1 MESSRSKESPKSR
14 SDLFA
19 RPADFPP
26 SVERTYKME
35 SSARDRKRD
44 SARKKSEF
52 SVYSQKA
59 VRAKEN
65 LCAAQVKNATK
76 TKEHLKTKNGS

>member
-1 MESSRSKESPKSR
+1 
-14 SDLFA
+14 
-19 RPADFPP
+19 
-26 SVERTYKME
+26 ME

-65 LCAAQVKNATK
+65 LQRAKPVVVQKSNDNGPYGPIGQNSCAVQVKNTAK
-76 TKEHLKTKNGS
+76 TKEQLKK

>member
-1 MESSRSKESPKSR
+1 MSCPSQELSEIKIGTME
-14 SDLFA
+14 
-19 RPADFPP
+19 
-26 SVERTYKME
+26 T
-35 SSARDRKRD
+35 SARDRKRD

-59 VRAKEN
+59 VRAKEQQRAVGQN

-76 TKEHLKTKNGS
+76 TKEQLKK

>member
-1 MESSRSKESPKSR
+1 
-14 SDLFA
+14 
-19 RPADFPP
+19 
-26 SVERTYKME
+26 ME

-59 VRAKEN
+59 VRAKERVQRAKPVVVQN
-65 LCAAQVKNATK
+65 DNGPYGPIGQQHAVGQKSCAARLKDATK
-76 TKEHLKTKNGS
+76 SKEQLKK

>member
-1 MESSRSKESPKSR
+1 ME
-14 SDLFA
+14 D
-19 RPADFPP
+19 
-26 SVERTYKME
+26 
-35 SSARDRKRD
+35 SARDRKRN

-65 LCAAQVKNATK
+65 MSVARLKQSENK
-76 TKEHLKTKNGS
+76 KEHLKNSK

>member
-1 MESSRSKESPKSR
+1 ME
-14 SDLFA
+14 
-19 RPADFPP
+19 
-26 SVERTYKME
+26 T
-35 SSARDRKRD
+35 SARDRKRD

-65 LCAAQVKNATK
+65 LCAARLKQPENK
-76 TKEHLKTKNGS
+76 KETKNGS

>member
-1 MESSRSKESPKSR
+1 ME
-14 SDLFA
+14 
-19 RPADFPP
+19 
-26 SVERTYKME
+26 T
-35 SSARDRKRD
+35 SARDRKRD

-65 LCAAQVKNATK
+65 LCVAKVKDVAK
-76 TKEHLKTKNGS
+76 TKEHLKTKK

>member
-1 MESSRSKESPKSR
+1 
-14 SDLFA
+14 
-19 RPADFPP
+19 
-26 SVERTYKME
+26 ME

-59 VRAKEN
+59 VRAKESLQRAKPVVVQKSNNNGFIGQN
-65 LCAAQVKNATK
+65 LCVAKVKEATK
-76 TKEHLKTKNGS
+76 QKESKK

>member
-1 MESSRSKESPKSR
+1 
-14 SDLFA
+14 
-19 RPADFPP
+19 
-26 SVERTYKME
+26 ME

-59 VRAKEN
+59 VRAKERLQRAKPVVVQKSNDNGPYGPIAQQHAVGQN
-65 LCAAQVKNATK
+65 LCAARLKDAAKQ
-76 TKEHLKTKNGS
+76 KEQLKK

>member
-1 MESSRSKESPKSR
+1 
-14 SDLFA
+14 
-19 RPADFPP
+19 
-26 SVERTYKME
+26 ME

-59 VRAKEN
+59 VRAKERVQRAKPVVVQN
-65 LCAAQVKNATK
+65 DNGPYGPIGQKSCAARLRDAEKQKETK
-76 TKEHLKTKNGS
+76 K

>member
-1 MESSRSKESPKSR
+1 METERS
-14 SDLFA
+14 
-19 RPADFPP
+19 
-26 SVERTYKME
+26 
-35 SSARDRKRD
+35 RKRD

-65 LCAAQVKNATK
+65 LQRAKPVVVQKSSDNGPYGPIGKNLCVAKVKQQKDKKETK
-76 TKEHLKTKNGS
+76 K

>member
-1 MESSRSKESPKSR
+1 ME
-14 SDLFA
+14 D
-19 RPADFPP
+19 
-26 SVERTYKME
+26 
-35 SSARDRKRD
+35 SARSRKRD

-65 LCAAQVKNATK
+65 LCAARLKDAAKQKETK
-76 TKEHLKTKNGS
+76 K

>member
-1 MESSRSKESPKSR
+1 
-14 SDLFA
+14 
-19 RPADFPP
+19 
-26 SVERTYKME
+26 ME

-52 SVYSQKA
+52 SIYSQKA

-65 LCAAQVKNATK
+65 LQRAKPVVVQKSSDNGPYGPIGQNLCAIRLKDAAK
-76 TKEHLKTKNGS
+76 TKEQLKK